1 MGYTFFDAPMVGS
14 TLQPTMLLNVLL
26 LLLPKILGFMFR
38 VNKHIFYRHPCNQ
51 SFVPMDQYYVLH
63 GWGLHLI
70 NVIIVDLTQAN
81 LILQVAIAWGVTI
94 MIVASTK
101 DKI

>member
-1 MGYTFFDAPMVGS
+1 MFF
-14 TLQPTMLLNVLL
+14 
-26 LLLPKILGFMFR
+26 
-38 VNKHIFYRHPCNQ
+38 
-51 SFVPMDQYYVLH
+51 MDGVYI
-63 GWGLHLI
+63 LI